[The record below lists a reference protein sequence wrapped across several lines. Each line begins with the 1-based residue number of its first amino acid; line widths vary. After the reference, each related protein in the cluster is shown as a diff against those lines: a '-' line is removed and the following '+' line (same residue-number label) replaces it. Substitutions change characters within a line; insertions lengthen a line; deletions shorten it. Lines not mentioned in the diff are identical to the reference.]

1 MYIFCTVRKIHNTV
15 IFFDFSST
23 FYKTWFNFQ
32 VKYECT
38 KFLFFR
44 EKNLGR
50 PCLCTLCPTC
60 FWSHEPP
67 LISSIIFS
75 IQQTTSSPTNP
86 ILNTNCRQMQ
96 KCTRT
101 RNCTCTCTFIDQR
114 TPQSFN
120 PKAISRHKFHQIRNV
135 SVSSR
140 KLSCSRVH
148 HMRSTSV
155 MCTYVSYV
163 AVLSLT
169 WKSPLGIRTVRN
181 QSSKSTP
188 LR

>member
-1 MYIFCTVRKIHNTV
+1 MYQIFVFPRK
-15 IFFDFSST
+15 
-23 FYKTWFNFQ
+23 K
-32 VKYECT
+32 
-38 KFLFFR
+38 FR
-44 EKNLGR
+44 E
-50 PCLCTLCPTC
+50 TLPLHLV
-60 FWSHEPP
+60 SHLFLKSWATPDFIHH
-67 LISSIIFS
+67 LFNSTN
-75 IQQTTSSPTNP
+75 TTSSPTNP
-86 ILNTNCRQMQ
+86 ILNTNCWQLQ

-114 TPQSFN
+114 TPQSFS

-163 AVLSLT
+163 AMLSLT